1 MKKSRLKQ
9 AITSKQADIAA
20 RLRKVRLNRKL
31 SLQDVSS
38 LIGMSKVTLSCYET
52 MDIVNIPFDK
62 IEALAKIY
70 HVTPAY
76 LLGWD
81 SFSSSLEMA
90 EVQGYSE
97 SEQVLIEK
105 YRFLSREGQKTIDA
119 ILDLQYKL
127 ACKIKSSSPNEE
139 AD

>member
-38 LIGMSKVTLSCYET
+38 LIGMSKVTLSRYET

-97 SEQVLIEK
+97 LEQVLIEK

>member
-1 MKKSRLKQ
+1 MKKSRLKPP
-9 AITSKQADIAA
+9 ITSKQADIAA

-31 SLQDVSS
+31 SLQDVSD
-38 LIGMSKVTLSCYET
+38 LIGMSKVTLSRYET

-81 SFSSSLEMA
+81 SFSSSPEIA

-105 YRFLSREGQKTIDA
+105 YRFLSREGQKAIDA

-127 ACKIKSSSPNEE
+127 ACKINATSPN
-139 AD
+139 DDTD

>member
-9 AITSKQADIAA
+9 PITPKQVDIAA

-31 SLQDVSS
+31 SLQDVSE
-38 LIGMSKVTLSCYET
+38 LVRISKVTLSRYET

-76 LLGWD
+76 LLG
-81 SFSSSLEMA
+81 
-90 EVQGYSE
+90 
-97 SEQVLIEK
+97 
-105 YRFLSREGQKTIDA
+105 
-119 ILDLQYKL
+119 
-127 ACKIKSSSPNEE
+127 
-139 AD
+139 

>member
-9 AITSKQADIAA
+9 PITPKQAAIAA

-31 SLQDVSS
+31 SLQDVSE
-38 LIGMSKVTLSCYET
+38 LVGMSKVTLSRYET
-52 MDIVNIPFDK
+52 MDIVNIPSDK

-81 SFSSSLEMA
+81 SSSSSPEMA
-90 EVQGYSE
+90 EAQGYSE
-97 SEQVLIEK
+97 PEQVLIEK
-105 YRFLSREGQKTIDA
+105 YRFLSQEGQKTIDA

-127 ACKIKSSSPNEE
+127 ACKIKAASPSDD